1 MLREKI
7 AFKKQLDQTIL
18 NKNPIV
24 NLVANKHISYPRS
37 NKSYSLGTEQRT
49 KQHSSDIN
57 NMKAIL
63 NHNGFKANPLSSLK
77 QHLLSKVPQK
87 MEIE

>member
-24 NLVANKHISYPRS
+24 NLVSNKQISHPRS
-37 NKSYSLGTEQRT
+37 NKSYSLGTE
-49 KQHSSDIN
+49 
-57 NMKAIL
+57 
-63 NHNGFKANPLSSLK
+63 
-77 QHLLSKVPQK
+77 
-87 MEIE
+87 